1 MVCLRS
7 IVCYFGERKKFFL
20 FAIDAVCYFMRIGC
34 QFVFWVDIKT
44 RSNNRTKKNY
54 ICLLFVQSLSHLLTS
69 KTATTTIATAMNLDF
84 GRKTSYQYAFLLLFF
99 ILNIQLQYFFR
110 SQNVILQFQLSAFR
124 RMGAQR

>member
-1 MVCLRS
+1 
-7 IVCYFGERKKFFL
+7 
-20 FAIDAVCYFMRIGC
+20 
-34 QFVFWVDIKT
+34 
-44 RSNNRTKKNY
+44 
-54 ICLLFVQSLSHLLTS
+54 
-69 KTATTTIATAMNLDF
+69 MNLDF